1 MPSPTTDFRVD
12 DELHERLQR
21 AQDEIAGHLHTIRSQ
36 SSRIGKLKRTT
47 DASRDHADWDR
58 CLGLFRTWQRATGH
72 TRSRFTSDR
81 FKAALPFLSA
91 YEDEMIIRAIS
102 GLAFDP
108 YISRRKN
115 GTEQRHD
122 GWDLLFKSADK
133 LEEFSNRA
141 PLEWKETLEEHMKEV
156 ATRR

>member
-12 DELHERLQR
+12 DELQR
-21 AQDEIAGHLHTIRSQ
+21 AQDEIVGLLATTRAQ
-36 SSRIGKLKRTT
+36 ASRIGRLKRTE
-47 DASRDHADWDR
+47 DASRDHADWNR

-108 YISRRKN
+108 YVSRRKN

-133 LEEFSNRA
+133 LEEFANRA
-141 PLEWKETLEEHMKEV
+141 PLEWKETLEEHMAEA